1 MKKLAFVIGLSAY
14 VVMSASASSLAARR
28 VDDSSGVAA
37 SRDNRIESS
46 ITATERR
53 LLMLDQVLYPETAAT
68 DNTVA
73 DSQFAHRRGERDT
86 ADTITTFT
94 DSQLSYRQGERGG
107 EAEPATTSTD
117 TERLFCEGDICIVP

>member
-28 VDDSSGVAA
+28 VDDSSGIAA
-37 SRDNRIESS
+37 GPDNRIESS

-68 DNTVA
+68 DDTA
-73 DSQFAHRRGERDT
+73 TDSQLAHRRGERES

-94 DSQLSYRQGERGG
+94 DSQLAYRQGERSG
-107 EAEPATTSTD
+107 EAEPDTTSTD
-117 TERLFCEGDICIVP
+117 TERLFCEGDICFVP